1 VPAEVKHARLSKIE
15 IPRSFRSFLAKY
27 QPAKGYGVQAGN
39 KEEQEKVDETEV
51 LLFPY
56 FKLLLQG
63 IDPT

>member
-1 VPAEVKHARLSKIE
+1 VVH
-15 IPRSFRSFLAKY
+15 
-27 QPAKGYGVQAGN
+27 AGN
-39 KEEQEKVDETEV
+39 KEEQEKVGGTEV